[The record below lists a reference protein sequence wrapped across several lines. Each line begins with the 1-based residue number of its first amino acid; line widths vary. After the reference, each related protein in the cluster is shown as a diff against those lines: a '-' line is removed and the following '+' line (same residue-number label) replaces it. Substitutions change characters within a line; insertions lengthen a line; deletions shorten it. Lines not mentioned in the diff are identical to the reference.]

1 MNSLVHRSQGF
12 LLLLFVQIQVQIA
25 QLGAQQDAIQQH
37 SDTVELLMA
46 QKESLQKSLTDTTA
60 RAEELQAQEVRLL
73 DRVHT
78 LEQEALESADY
89 AYEMCLASEEAEVR
103 CEEANRKMRKL
114 LQVTTEYRAHVECLG
129 LGLELGPAS
138 DADSHPNLN
147 SNPSR

>member
-37 SDTVELLMA
+37 CDTVELLMA
-46 QKESLQKSLTDTTA
+46 QKESLQKSLADTTMRVEA
-60 RAEELQAQEVRLL
+60 LQAQEVRLL

-89 AYEMCLASEEAEVR
+89 AYEMCRASEDAEVR

-114 LQVTTEYRAHVECLG
+114 LQVTTEYRAHIERLG
-129 LGLELGPAS
+129 FGLELEQTTDPG
-138 DADSHPNLN
+138 SHPNLN
-147 SNPSR
+147 SDPSR